1 MSSNEKTVGKG
12 GRKKDSSDK
21 TRVNTFIFSLEPE
34 RQYFCSCWNVSCL
47 RQDFSCRIFCEKRN
61 NKDIG
66 LALGTSNPQVEV
78 PMCFCL
84 LLRFKVREM
93 QDSFFQFLSLLFCI
107 ENKWTNK
114 KKNPW
119 TLEITSL
126 IRLFMPFPGVPA
138 APVGTVPLNPF
149 LKWSLN
155 LKEMIKD
162 RFQHP
167 LRHSGAGSPPCHV
180 PALTPDLQGRGI
192 ISLDVGHSPWNCRN
206 GIFSE

>member
-1 MSSNEKTVGKG
+1 MIHQLGFVTHFIQVMSSNEKTVGKG

-114 KKNPW
+114 KK
-119 TLEITSL
+119 
-126 IRLFMPFPGVPA
+126 
-138 APVGTVPLNPF
+138 
-149 LKWSLN
+149 K
-155 LKEMIKD
+155 
-162 RFQHP
+162 
-167 LRHSGAGSPPCHV
+167 
-180 PALTPDLQGRGI
+180 
-192 ISLDVGHSPWNCRN
+192 SLDLRNHLSHKTIYAFSRSPSSSCWNC
-206 GIFSE
+206 STKSLP